1 MADLVMLLAPI
12 SLFLTLFGH
21 AATFFLLSRKRRPAV
36 AGPAVT
42 ILKPIKGIEP
52 GLYENLASLAA
63 QDYPD
68 FEMLIG
74 AEDARDPALAVAR
87 QVQRDFPAVRIK
99 VFSGARHL
107 GLNPKVNLLSHLA
120 DRAAN
125 DLVLISDSNV
135 RVCPA
140 YLRETAAELQP
151 GVGLVTN
158 VLVGT
163 GAGLGALLEN
173 LHLSSFVASAASLAR
188 VAAGRACVIG
198 KSMLFRLS
206 DLQKLGGFEAVRNV
220 LAEDYVIGRSF
231 ELAGYKVA
239 LSPYLVHA
247 VNDGWTVERFVNRH
261 LRWAQMRRRLSPA
274 AYFAEVLLN
283 PVLWIAIS
291 GCALAFSRRGLDLR
305 LFAIGASGIAVK
317 CASDALLSRRL
328 SGRFPRPLAIALVP
342 AKDLLIAGL
351 WAVGAFRRKIDW
363 RGNVLRIEAGSE
375 LTEPHTEEAHL
386 EVA

>member
-1 MADLVMLLAPI
+1 MADLVLLLAPI

-36 AGPAVT
+36 PAPAVT
-42 ILKPIKGIEP
+42 ILKPIKGVEP
-52 GLYENLASLAA
+52 GLYANLASLAA

-74 AEDARDPALAVAR
+74 AEDARDPALTVAR
-87 QVQRDFPAVRIK
+87 QVQHDFPAVRIK
-99 VFSGARHL
+99 VFSGARRL

-140 YLRETAAELQP
+140 YLRETAAELGP

-163 GAGLGALLEN
+163 GSGRGALLEN
-173 LHLSSFVASAASLAR
+173 LHLNSFVASAASLAR

-231 ELAGYKVA
+231 ELAGYRVA

-247 VNDGWTVERFVNRH
+247 INDGWTVERFVNRH
-261 LRWAQMRRRLSPA
+261 LRWAQMRRRVSPL
-274 AYFAEVLLN
+274 AYFGEVMLN

-328 SGRFPRPLAIALVP
+328 SGRFPRPLAVALVP

-375 LTEPHTEEAHL
+375 LREPHSEEAHL